1 MFGFFKKKPDS
12 LIGEILDQRYKITK
26 QLGEGGFGDTYL
38 AIDTRS
44 KIQQSRVVK
53 HLHPKD
59 VPSNERAYL
68 LPKLREMFEREKTVL
83 ETLGEEHP
91 YKQIPRM
98 IDHFDQWDEFFYV
111 QEFVDG
117 RTLDDRGD
125 GEMSRRS
132 EADVRQLLIEIL
144 EVLAFVHQRR
154 VVHRDL
160 KPENIMR
167 RNKDRRIVLIDFGA
181 VKDLSSINLNGR
193 NQKASSLIIGTPAYM
208 PPEQQNGE
216 PQLASDVYAIGMIGI
231 QALTGYVPLT
241 FVNRQTLALDWLGF
255 ADVSQEFADIL
266 NRMIS
271 YRPIDRYPLAVE
283 ALQAIQN
290 IKSSPAQFTP
300 PRPSKVTIDDPFAQ
314 PAKPIS
320 VYEPT
325 VVARPNKPDINQKTE
340 RVEAE
345 RRKQKQLEREREQ
358 EKVREWERQAQIQ
371 AQREAEKQA
380 QIQAQREAEKQAQI
394 RAQREKEAAERLAE
408 AKRRE
413 LFVDLGNGVS
423 LELVKV
429 PAGKFMMGS
438 PDGEGDTDERPQ
450 HQVIL
455 QEFLIGK
462 YAVTNSQWQAV
473 MKTKGS
479 ANCDQKFQGDLQ
491 PVVGVSWHEAREFC
505 NKIQQLTGRDIR
517 LPTEAEWEYAARGG
531 DRSKGY
537 EYAGSN
543 NLGEV
548 GWYGD
553 NSGGVTHPVG
563 QKKANE
569 LEIYDMT
576 GNVWEWCLDEWHFST
591 WHSVYADKPENLKK
605 QGNQAWGDL
614 NVDEND
620 TRSRLLRGCS
630 WRDDARHCRSAC
642 RFFHGACFQ
651 DFYNGF
657 RVVCVVR

>member
-12 LIGEILDQRYKITK
+12 LIGEILDKRYKITK
-26 QLGEGGFGDTYL
+26 RLGEGSFGDTYL

-44 KIQQSRVVK
+44 KTQLHRVVK
-53 HLHPKD
+53 HLHPKNVRSD
-59 VPSNERAYL
+59 QRAYL
-68 LPKLREMFEREKTVL
+68 LPKLREMFEREKTFL

-117 RTLDDRGD
+117 KTLDDRGD

-160 KPENIMR
+160 KPANIMR

-181 VKDLSSINLNGR
+181 VKDLSRIG
-193 NQKASSLIIGTPAYM
+193 NQNNQPNSSLIIGTPAYM
-208 PPEQQNGE
+208 PTEQENGE

-231 QALTGYVPLT
+231 QALTGYVPIT
-241 FVNRQTLALDWLGF
+241 FVNPQTLALDWVSF
-255 ADVSQEFADIL
+255 ANVSHEFADIL
-266 NRMIS
+266 NKMIS
-271 YRPIDRYPLAVE
+271 YRPIDRYPSAVD
-283 ALQAIQN
+283 ALGVIQN

-300 PRPSKVTIDDPFAQ
+300 SRPPKVTIDNPF
-314 PAKPIS
+314 AKPIS

-325 VVARPNKPDINQKTE
+325 VVARPDIKQEIE
-340 RVEAE
+340 RIEAE
-345 RRKQKQLEREREQ
+345 RRKQKQLEQQREQ
-358 EKVREWERQAQIQ
+358 EKLKERERQVQIK
-371 AQREAEKQA
+371 AQRD
-380 QIQAQREAEKQAQI
+380 
-394 RAQREKEAAERLAE
+394 KEAADRLAE
-408 AKRRE
+408 SKRRE
-413 LFVDLGNGVS
+413 LLVDLGNGVT

-438 PDGEGDTDERPQ
+438 PDGEGANDERPQ

-462 YAVTNSQWQAV
+462 YAVTNAQWRSV

-479 ANCDQKFQGDLQ
+479 ANCDKKFQGDSQ
-491 PVVGVSWHEAREFC
+491 PVVGVSWHEARAFC
-505 NKIQQLTGRDIR
+505 VKLSQQTGREVR

-531 DRSKGY
+531 NQSKGFT
-537 EYAGSN
+537 YAGSN
-543 NLGEV
+543 NLDEAA
-548 GWYGD
+548 WHSN
-553 NSGGVTHPVG
+553 NSGSVTHPVG
-563 QKKANE
+563 QKTANE
-569 LEIYDMT
+569 LGLYDMS
-576 GNVWEWCLDEWHFST
+576 GNVWEWCLDEWHES
-591 WHSVYADKPENLKK
+591 YADKPENLKK

-614 NVDEND
+614 DVNNND
-620 TRSRLLRGCS
+620 NCSRLLRGGS
-630 WRDDARHCRSAC
+630 WYYLNAGLCRSAS
-642 RFFHGACFQ
+642 RDWLNAANL
-651 DFYNGF
+651 YNSFGF
-657 RVVCVVR
+657 RVVFVCSS

>member
-1 MFGFFKKKPDS
+1 MVLFGFFKKKPDS

-26 QLGEGGFGDTYL
+26 RLGEGGFGDTYL

-117 RTLDDRGD
+117 QTLDDRGD
-125 GEMSRRS
+125 GEMSPRS

-160 KPENIMR
+160 KPANIMR
-167 RNKDRRIVLIDFGA
+167 RSKDRRIVLIDFGA
-181 VKDLSSINLNGR
+181 VKDLSRISVNR
-193 NQKASSLIIGTPAYM
+193 NNQRNSSLIIGTPAYM

-271 YRPIDRYPLAVE
+271 YRPIDRYASAVE

-290 IKSSPAQFTP
+290 IKSSPVQFNP
-300 PRPSKVTIDDPFAQ
+300 PRPPKVTIDDPFAQ

-345 RRKQKQLEREREQ
+345 RRKQKLLEQQREQ
-358 EKVREWERQAQIQ
+358 EKVRERERQEQIQ
-371 AQREAEKQA
+371 AQREVEKQA
-380 QIQAQREAEKQAQI
+380 RIKS
-394 RAQREKEAAERLAE
+394 QREKEAAERLAE

-413 LFVDLGNGVS
+413 LFVDLGNGVT
-423 LELVKV
+423 LELVRV

-438 PDGEGDTDERPQ
+438 DEYENEKPI
-450 HQVIL
+450 HQVQL
-455 QEFLIGK
+455 KEFLIGK
-462 YAVTNSQWQAV
+462 YAVTNAQWQAV
-473 MKTKGS
+473 MKTMGS
-479 ANCDQKFQGDLQ
+479 ANCDKKFQGDLQ
-491 PVVGVSWHEAREFC
+491 PVVSVSWHEAREFC
-505 NKIQQLTGRDIR
+505 NKIQQLTGRTAR
-517 LPTEAEWEYAARGG
+517 LPTEAEWEYAAIGANQ
-531 DRSKGY
+531 SKRFTY
-537 EYAGSN
+537 SGSN
-543 NLGEV
+543 NIDEV
-548 GWYGD
+548 GWYGED
-553 NSGGVTHPVG
+553 YSEGSTHPVG
-563 QKKANE
+563 QKNKNE
-569 LEIYDMT
+569 LGIYDMS
-576 GNVWEWCLDEWHFST
+576 GNVWEWCLDEWHKS
-591 WHSVYADKPENLKK
+591 YADKPENLKK
-605 QGNQAWGDL
+605 QGNQAWGGL
-614 NVDEND
+614 NVDDND
-620 TRSRLLRGCS
+620 NRYCLLRGGS
-630 WRDDARHCRSAC
+630 WDDYARLCRAAY
-642 RFFHGACFQ
+642 RVRINARLQ
-651 DFYNGF
+651 DCYIGF
-657 RVVCVVR
+657 RLLIASSS